1 MPTKRLKEFLDMN
14 DVKYLAI
21 KHSEAY
27 TAQEIAASAHIK
39 GDEFAKTVILKI
51 DGNMAMAVLPASYT
65 INFLELDDLG
75 LGDRVRLANE
85 MEFSNKFPEC
95 EVGAMPPFG
104 NLYDMPVYTSESLMK
119 DKEIAFNSGT
129 HKEVIK
135 MKTEDFVKLVKP
147 TTLKFSKKSRI

>member
-1 MPTKRLKEFLDMN
+1 MPTKRLKEFLDKN
-14 DVKYLAI
+14 DVKYVAL

-65 INFLELDDLG
+65 INFLELDHLG
-75 LGDRVRLANE
+75 LGNRVRLANE

-104 NLYDMPVYTSESLMK
+104 NLYDMPVYTSESLIK
-119 DKEIAFNSGT
+119 DEEISFNSGT
-129 HKEVIK
+129 HKEIIT
-135 MKTEDFVKLVKP
+135 MKTDDYVKLVKP
-147 TTLKFSKKSRI
+147 MTLKFTKKSRI